1 MSQDIL
7 LHVLI
12 VELHFALCS
21 LEILLIELYIFA
33 SKGVQRCSCKPDDEY
48 LLSSDIT
55 RDLSFEA
62 EPALEF
68 KSYKRRFYILL
79 LFSVIAFSQYCAW
92 NTYGPIATTTKMVFG
107 WTNTQI
113 AFLASMDPITYL
125 CTMQFFSWMMDEK
138 GILTLYF
145 SLAFFFSVHRDY
157 VKGRDRRARDSR
169 IAHVLLQY
177 YRTLSTKP
185 IRRSGETFTFAQH
198 LSFSLFQGYRIR
210 MKRSRRN
217 YQRRQFYVLPSF
229 QYNSQFVVKLKAG
242 VFCFLSAGKIRELCP
257 ACHRNGTRKLLVQ
270 GIIVNLCKK
279 YSLLAES

>member
-1 MSQDIL
+1 MYFFGQSLQKDWEDFLIVVNHSENNTSNCHQSSSLSASHYLATAAPLQKLFMSFVTRLL

-12 VELHFALCS
+12 VELHFALCP
-21 LEILLIELYIFA
+21 LEILLIKLYFFA

-55 RDLSFEA
+55 RDLSFED
-62 EPALEF
+62 EPAVEF

-145 SLAFFFSVHRDY
+145 SLAVGFPYIETMLRGEIVARVIRASRVFFSSTD
-157 VKGRDRRARDSR
+157 
-169 IAHVLLQY
+169 
-177 YRTLSTKP
+177 RTLAVS
-185 IRRSGETFTFAQH
+185 
-198 LSFSLFQGYRIR
+198 
-210 MKRSRRN
+210 
-217 YQRRQFYVLPSF
+217 
-229 QYNSQFVVKLKAG
+229 
-242 VFCFLSAGKIRELCP
+242 
-257 ACHRNGTRKLLVQ
+257 
-270 GIIVNLCKK
+270 
-279 YSLLAES
+279 